1 MVENTTDQGAGQFKE
16 EFVIVSAKP
25 KEEWRIDT
33 ADGLAYT
40 KEDFVAEYGDLKKWN
55 TAQPVSLQP

>member
-55 TAQPVSLQP
+55 TA